1 MAYVRGNDKDF
12 NRWHEAGNPTWDYE
26 SVLPYFKKFEGMQ
39 VADIFET
46 DGFSYYHNKNGPVK
60 INLYR
65 NNDALKSVII
75 EASKELGYKYLKDIN
90 ANDTIG
96 VTLAHGT
103 IDENRRCTTAK
114 AYLVPAK
121 NRPNL
126 FVIKHAHVTKLQI
139 NDQKQVTGVQ
149 FVVNNKKYNR
159 KRSK

>member
-12 NRWHEAGNPTWDYE
+12 NRWHEFGKPTWDYE
-26 SVLPYFKKFEGMQ
+26 NVLPYFKKFEGMQ

-114 AYLVPAK
+114 AYLVQQRIARIYSSS
-121 NRPNL
+121 NMRTLRNS
-126 FVIKHAHVTKLQI
+126 KLM
-139 NDQKQVTGVQ
+139 TR
-149 FVVNNKKYNR
+149 NK
-159 KRSK
+159 